1 MAAKVFEV
9 GNGIKITGDATIT
22 GNLAV
27 TGTSPSST
35 SSVSEGKNL
44 TLANSASNSD
54 TNADGG
60 GLIIKGTSDKS
71 ILWDNT
77 NDNFTSTDHW
87 NIASGKSFKINNVVV
102 ANSTQLG
109 STLRTEVLNKAES
122 DALALAIALG

>member
-1 MAAKVFEV
+1 MATRVFEIA
-9 GNGIKITGDATIT
+9 NGIKITGDAEIV
-22 GNLAV
+22 GDLSV
-27 TGTSPSST
+27 SGTQSSES

-54 TNADGG
+54 ANADGG

-71 ILWDNT
+71 ILWDDT

-87 NIASGKSFKINNVVV
+87 NLPTGKSFKINNVVV
-102 ANSTQLG
+102 ANSSQLG
-109 STLRTEVLNKAES
+109 ATLRTEVLTKAES

>member
-1 MAAKVFEV
+1 MAAKVFEIA
-9 GNGIKITGDATIT
+9 NGIKITGDAEIT

-27 TGTSPSST
+27 TGTQT
-35 SSVSEGKNL
+35 SSESASSEGKNL
-44 TLANSASNSD
+44 TLANSDSNSD
-54 TNADGG
+54 SNADGG
-60 GLIIKGTSDKS
+60 GLILKGTSDKT

-87 NIASGKSFKINNVVV
+87 NIATGKSFKINNVVV

-109 STLRTEVLNKAES
+109 TTLRTEVLNKAES

>member
-1 MAAKVFEV
+1 MAAKVFEIA
-9 GNGIKITGDATIT
+9 NGIKITGDAEIT

-27 TGTSPSST
+27 TGTQT
-35 SSVSEGKNL
+35 SSQSASSEGKNL
-44 TLANSASNSD
+44 TLANSDS
-54 TNADGG
+54 NADGG
-60 GLIIKGTSDKS
+60 GLILKGTSDKS

-87 NIASGKSFKINNVVV
+87 NIATGKSFKINNVVV

-109 STLRTEVLNKAES
+109 TALRTEVLNKAES